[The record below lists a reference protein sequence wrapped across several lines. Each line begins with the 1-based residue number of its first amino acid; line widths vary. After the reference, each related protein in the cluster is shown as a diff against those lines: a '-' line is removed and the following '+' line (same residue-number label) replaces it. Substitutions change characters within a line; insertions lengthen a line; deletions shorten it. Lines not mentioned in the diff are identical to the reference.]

1 MARPLDGLTVL
12 DFTRVLAGPFCTM
25 ILGDLGA
32 RVIKVEPPG
41 GDEARHIGPMVNGS
55 SVYFASINRG
65 KEGIAIN
72 LKQPAG
78 LELARRL
85 VSTADVLT
93 ENFRPGTLERI
104 GARVPGCV

>member
-1 MARPLDGLTVL
+1 MARLLDGLTVI

-41 GDEARHIGPMVNGS
+41 GDEARHIGPMVNES

-72 LKQPAG
+72 LKQRAG

-93 ENFRPGTLERI
+93 ENFRP
-104 GARVPGCV
+104 ARWRE